1 MTKEELKKLIDQN
14 EGHDLELKASTSLK
28 QEIGQTISAFANTS
42 GGVILIGM
50 SPDGKIV
57 GVDIGKKTLEDLAN
71 WIKDNTDPHIYPKI
85 LTYKVNDKNIIEIT
99 VKESD
104 EKPVFSMG
112 HAYQRVGRTSP
123 SISVSKIR
131 ELARQEKKTL
141 TWDAKICDGSSL
153 KDIDQKKVDWFL
165 ERRESYRN
173 VNKPAD
179 MSIEELLVNIGA
191 ISGEVRN
198 PTNAGIL
205 FFGIEPQR
213 FFINSQLRIARF
225 KGSDVTHPVIDRM
238 DCRGTLWEMLEQTE
252 EFIRRN
258 IRLLSYRVS
267 TSFQREDKFEY
278 PIDALREAMINALI
292 HRNYTETAD
301 VRVFIF
307 DNRIEVINP
316 GSFPEGVSPDE
327 PIHKP
332 VNPIISQLIYDAGFI
347 EKYGSGIKMMKRL
360 CREWGNKEPYYNL
373 HPLET
378 KVIFDSP
385 IQETT
390 YIDITEDITD
400 ISEKLNERQK
410 KALFYA
416 TRRGHITRKE
426 YMEMNKVSHKT
437 AHMELS
443 DMLEKEFLI
452 REGKGRGVKYSIKR

>member
-1 MTKEELKKLIDQN
+1 MTKEELKKLIDQS
-14 EGHDLELKASTSLK
+14 EGHNLELKQSTSLR
-28 QEIGQTISAFANTS
+28 QEIGQAVSAFANTS
-42 GGVILIGM
+42 GGTILVGV
-50 SPDGKIV
+50 SPDGNIV
-57 GVDIGKKTLEDLAN
+57 GADIGKKTLEDLAN
-71 WIKDNTDPHIYPKI
+71 WVKENTDPPMYPQI
-85 LTYKVNDKNIIEIT
+85 LMHKADSKDIIEII

-104 EKPVFSMG
+104 EKPVFSQG
-112 HAYQRVGRTSP
+112 HAYQRVGKTSQRI
-123 SISVSKIR
+123 SISRIR
-131 ELARQEKKTL
+131 ELAKQERKAL
-141 TWDAKICDGSSL
+141 TWDARICDGAGF
-153 KDIDQKKVDWFL
+153 KNIDQKKVDWFL
-165 ERRESYRN
+165 ERRERFRN
-173 VNKPAD
+173 VKKPAD
-179 MSIEELLVNIGA
+179 MNLEELLENIGA
-191 ISGEVRN
+191 ISGEVKN

-238 DCRGTLWEMLEQTE
+238 DCRGTLWEMLEQAE

-292 HRNYTETAD
+292 HRNYSETAD

-316 GSFPEGVSPDE
+316 GSFPEGVSPNE
-327 PIHKP
+327 PIHRP
-332 VNPIISQLIYDAGFI
+332 VNPVLSQLMYDAGFI
-347 EKYGSGIKMMKRL
+347 EKYGSGIRMMRRL
-360 CREWGNKEPYYNL
+360 CKEWGNKEPNYNL

-390 YIDITEDITD
+390 YIDITD

-410 KALFYA
+410 RALFYLA
-416 TRRGHITRKE
+416 REGSITRKD
-426 YMEMNKVSHKT
+426 YVALNKVSVRI
-437 AHMELS
+437 AYEELK
-443 DMLEKEFLI
+443 DLLNKGFLTV
-452 REGKGRGVKYSIKR
+452 EGKGRNVRYLLKR

>member
-1 MTKEELKKLIDQN
+1 MTKEELKKLIDQS
-14 EGHDLELKASTSLK
+14 EGHNLELKQSTSLR
-28 QEIGQTISAFANTS
+28 QEIGQAVSAFANTD
-42 GGVILIGM
+42 GGIILVGV
-50 SPDGKIV
+50 SPNGEIM
-57 GVDIGKKTLEDLAN
+57 GVDIGKKTVEDLAN
-71 WIKDNTDPHIYPKI
+71 LIKENTDPKIYPQMKI
-85 LTYKVNDKNIIEIT
+85 HKVDGKNIIEIV

-104 EKPVFSMG
+104 EKPVFFSN

-123 SISVSKIR
+123 MISVSKIR
-131 ELARQEKKTL
+131 ELVKQEKKML
-141 TWDAKICDGSSL
+141 SWDARICDGASL

-173 VNKPAD
+173 VKKPAD
-179 MSIEELLVNIGA
+179 MTLEELLVNIVA
-191 ISGEVRN
+191 VSGEVKN

-213 FFINSQLRIARF
+213 FFVNSQLRIARF
-225 KGSDVTHPVIDRM
+225 KGSNVTHPVIDRM
-238 DCRGTLWEMLEQTE
+238 DCRGTLWEMLEQAE

-390 YIDITEDITD
+390 YIDITD

-410 KALFYA
+410 KALFYLA
-416 TRRGHITRKE
+416 RAGSITRKNYVE
-426 YMEMNKVSHKT
+426 LNKVSVRI
-437 AHMELS
+437 AYEELK
-443 DMLEKEFLI
+443 DLLNKGFLTV
-452 REGKGRGVKYSIKR
+452 EGKGRNVKYLPKR